1 MKIESEMKFITDDY
15 SYIMEDDSFY
25 KQMSSKYGSKGVDFI
40 IKRDNK
46 LLFIEAKKSSPK
58 KLEEYIN
65 EIVTKFTDSLIIF
78 IGILFDRK
86 NTKSIIITE
95 QMNQTGHLKNDIQF
109 ILIIKDAEKSH
120 LIPIRIALHN
130 KLRKLIQMFS
140 IENNV
145 IVINENQA
153 VSKNFLENSKI

>member
-25 KQMSSKYGSKGVDFI
+25 KQMSSKYGSKDVDFI

-78 IGILFDRK
+78 IRILFDRK

>member
-25 KQMSSKYGSKGVDFI
+25 KQMSSKYGSKDVDFI

-78 IGILFDRK
+78 IGILFDRR
-86 NTKSIIITE
+86 NTKSTVITE

>member
-1 MKIESEMKFITDDY
+1 MKIESEMKFITDDCT
-15 SYIMEDDSFY
+15 YIMEDDSFY
-25 KQMSSKYGSKGVDFI
+25 KKMSSKYGTKDVDFI

-58 KLEEYIN
+58 ELEKYID

-95 QMNQTGHLKNDIQF
+95 QMNQTGHLKKDIQF
-109 ILIIKDAEKSH
+109 ILIIKNAEKYH
-120 LIPIRIALHN
+120 LIPIRTALNN

-145 IVINENQA
+145 FVMNESQA
-153 VSKNFLENSKI
+153 ISKKILENPNI